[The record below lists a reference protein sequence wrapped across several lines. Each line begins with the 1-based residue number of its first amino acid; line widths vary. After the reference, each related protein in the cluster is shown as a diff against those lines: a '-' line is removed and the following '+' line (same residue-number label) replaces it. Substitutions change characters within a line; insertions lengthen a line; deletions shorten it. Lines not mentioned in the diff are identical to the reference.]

1 MSVFITDQLNRDNC
15 VPMYFCICV
24 SENNKLIR
32 EKEERERK
40 EAITTPNQAH
50 LCKAMYSYLK
60 SD

>member
-1 MSVFITDQLNRDNC
+1 MSVFITDQLSRDNC

-40 EAITTPNQAH
+40 EAPNQAH
-50 LCKAMYSYLK
+50 LCKAMSEV
-60 SD
+60 